1 MSPQIVSPRSLRILA
16 AIALTLSTLGAAAQN
31 STPQISTT
39 AAPPASSQAPASPQL
54 SPGVSD
60 VLRMSQA
67 GVSDATV
74 VAYVQTSERGYGGLS
89 APEIVY
95 LHEAGVSSDVVN
107 AMLDKRKRLAEAN
120 AQLAQA
126 AQAQAAPVAPAAT
139 DATTAVA
146 TTDQYTP
153 VYAPA
158 PVAVTCAPPAPVST
172 VSVYY
177 MPYTP
182 MFARRTYY
190 SGSSYRS
197 FGTCGSGVSVTY
209 IGGSYSR
216 GGYRSSGSCN
226 SFGRS
231 GRSSFGHGR

>member
-1 MSPQIVSPRSLRILA
+1 MSPQLVSPRSLRILA
-16 AIALTLSTLGAAAQN
+16 SIAMMLSTLAVAAQN
-31 STPQISTT
+31 SAPQTST
-39 AAPPASSQAPASPQL
+39 AAASPASSQAQASPQL

-95 LHEAGVSSDVVN
+95 LHEAGVSSGVVN

-120 AQLAQA
+120 AQIA
-126 AQAQAAPVAPAAT
+126 AQATQTQAASVAAT
-139 DATTAVA
+139 DT
-146 TTDQYTP
+146 YTP
-153 VYAPA
+153 VYTPA

-209 IGGSYSR
+209 IGGNYAR
-216 GGYRSSGSCN
+216 GGYRSSASCN

-231 GRSSFGHGR
+231 GRSSFGHCR

>member
-1 MSPQIVSPRSLRILA
+1 
-16 AIALTLSTLGAAAQN
+16 
-31 STPQISTT
+31 
-39 AAPPASSQAPASPQL
+39 
-54 SPGVSD
+54 
-60 VLRMSQA
+60 MSQA

-95 LHEAGVSSDVVN
+95 LHEAGVSSGVVN
-107 AMLDKRKRLAEAN
+107 AMLNKRKQLAEAN
-120 AQLAQA
+120 AQIAAQA
-126 AQAQAAPVAPAAT
+126 AQAQAASAAPAAT

-146 TTDQYTP
+146 ATDQYTP
-153 VYAPA
+153 VYTPA

-190 SGSSYRS
+190 SGSLLSKLAI
-197 FGTCGSGVSVTY
+197 SG
-209 IGGSYSR
+209 G
-216 GGYRSSGSCN
+216 
-226 SFGRS
+226 
-231 GRSSFGHGR
+231 